1 MFSRRSSLASLLILS
16 TLAGCTPAR
25 ERPVSAAT
33 QIEQREPVTILVS
46 IDGFRPDY
54 LKRGVTP
61 HLSALAAAGVSAAMR
76 PSFPTKTFP
85 NHWAIVTGDRPDR
98 SGIVAN
104 KMEDASRPGETF
116 TMATDDPFWWNEAE
130 PIWVTAEKAGVRTG
144 TLFWPGSNV
153 AWGGTEATEWPHKI
167 SGGTRPSDW
176 AQFNQAISGTQRVN
190 GVLDLLRRPAAI
202 RPRFLTLYFDAVDTA
217 GHAAGPD
224 AAETTQAVA
233 EVDGEIGQLV
243 NGLRTLGQSANLL
256 ILSDHGMA
264 QKSSERVVALDKVA
278 NPADYRIVESG
289 PYASLSAQP
298 GHEAAL
304 EAALLKPQPHM
315 QCWRKGAMP
324 TRFHYG
330 THRRIPPY
338 FCLAETGWTIQQA
351 APAKPFIGGDHGWD
365 DRAPEMQALFIA
377 SGPAFDTAFRMPADF
392 TNVDVYPVLARL
404 LDITVRPSD
413 GDPAV
418 LAGLVKN

>member
-130 PIWVTAEKAGVRTG
+130 PIWVTAEKAGDRTG
-144 TLFWPGSNV
+144 TLFWPGYNV
-153 AWGGTEATEWPHKI
+153 AWGGT
-167 SGGTRPSDW
+167 
-176 AQFNQAISGTQRVN
+176 
-190 GVLDLLRRPAAI
+190 
-202 RPRFLTLYFDAVDTA
+202 
-217 GHAAGPD
+217 
-224 AAETTQAVA
+224 
-233 EVDGEIGQLV
+233 
-243 NGLRTLGQSANLL
+243 
-256 ILSDHGMA
+256 
-264 QKSSERVVALDKVA
+264 
-278 NPADYRIVESG
+278 
-289 PYASLSAQP
+289 
-298 GHEAAL
+298 
-304 EAALLKPQPHM
+304 
-315 QCWRKGAMP
+315 
-324 TRFHYG
+324 
-330 THRRIPPY
+330 
-338 FCLAETGWTIQQA
+338 
-351 APAKPFIGGDHGWD
+351 
-365 DRAPEMQALFIA
+365 
-377 SGPAFDTAFRMPADF
+377 
-392 TNVDVYPVLARL
+392 
-404 LDITVRPSD
+404 
-413 GDPAV
+413 
-418 LAGLVKN
+418 